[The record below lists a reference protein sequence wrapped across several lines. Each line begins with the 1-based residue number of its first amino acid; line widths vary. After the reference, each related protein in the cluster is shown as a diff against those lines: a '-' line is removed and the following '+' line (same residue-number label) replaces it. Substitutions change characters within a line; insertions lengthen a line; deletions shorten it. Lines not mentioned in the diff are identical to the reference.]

1 MVKHLDLSN
10 YGIRT
15 DLAIEAKEIA
25 LEHKGVVEEKDVSQ
39 IEGVIIK
46 EKEVDDL
53 KISLVEV
60 TAEGEKE
67 IGKKK
72 GSYLTIEVQ
81 GIRQQDTDTQ
91 QRVEKVFANELAYFL
106 KGNKITKESSC
117 LSCWAW
123 VIGMLLPMLSGL
135 LSLKILVVTRHLFE
149 LQPES
154 VKEGYRPVSAISP
167 G

>member
-1 MVKHLDLSN
+1 MENNLDLSE

-25 LEHKGVVEEKDVSQ
+25 LEHKGVVEEVDVSR

-53 KISLVEV
+53 KVSLVEV

-67 IGKKK
+67 IGKKQ

-91 QRVEKVFANELAYFL
+91 QRVEKVFANELASFL
-106 KGNKITKESSC
+106 KRNKITKESSC
-117 LSCWAW
+117 L
-123 VIGMLLPMLSGL
+123 VVGLGIGMLLPMLLGL
-135 LSLKILVVTRHLFE
+135 QSLRTLWSQDICSNCSQSPSRKVIGR
-149 LQPES
+149 S
-154 VKEGYRPVSAISP
+154 VRFPP